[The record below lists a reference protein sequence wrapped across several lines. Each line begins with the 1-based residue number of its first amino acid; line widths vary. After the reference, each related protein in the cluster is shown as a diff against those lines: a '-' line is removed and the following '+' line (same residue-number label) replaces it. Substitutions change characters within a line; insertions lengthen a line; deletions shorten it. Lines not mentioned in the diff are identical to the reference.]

1 MKCTLLFRVFQS
13 IFHAYGHPA
22 ILSTHPTTLE
32 ITTNHELT
40 HRGDCVV
47 AVKSSSAIQD
57 LPVDL
62 KRILSSSS
70 GQGRLRLQVGPFEF
84 TVEGKGDPRLTF
96 SHKTDLVVRKSGFIS
111 DRTLMINADKSSIDI
126 PRDMVRLLQDPT
138 NRVRVEISAT
148 DPGRLSGRPRPAISL
163 EPLRELCEFPKLVL

>member
-1 MKCTLLFRVFQS
+1 MKCALLFRVFHS

-32 ITTNHELT
+32 ITTSHELT

-47 AVKSSSAIQD
+47 AVKSSSAVRNLSED
-57 LPVDL
+57 LRKAL
-62 KRILSSSS
+62 TSAS
-70 GQGRLRLQVGPFEF
+70 GRGRLRLQVGPFEF

-96 SHKTDLVVRKSGFIS
+96 SHETDLVVRKSGFIS
-111 DRTLMINADKSSIDI
+111 DRTLMIHADKSSIDI

-138 NRVRVEISAT
+138 NRVSVEISAT
-148 DPGRLSGRPRPAISL
+148 DAGRP
-163 EPLRELCEFPKLVL
+163 